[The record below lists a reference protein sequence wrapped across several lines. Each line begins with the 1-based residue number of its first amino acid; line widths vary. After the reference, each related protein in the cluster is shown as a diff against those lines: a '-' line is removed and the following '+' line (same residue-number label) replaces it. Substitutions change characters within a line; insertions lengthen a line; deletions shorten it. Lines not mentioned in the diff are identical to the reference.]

1 MIEMKQD
8 IDGVTIKCDNSDN
21 MYELIKGI
29 KEKIQILIDKYNVQ
43 DISIYIDEGNDI
55 NHITVPKRTKD
66 VYVDVRM

>member
-1 MIEMKQD
+1 MKQD

-43 DISIYIDEGNDI
+43 DISIYIDDGNDI
-55 NHITVPKRTKD
+55 NHIAVPRHAKD
-66 VYVDVRM
+66 VYEEVRM